1 MTGKVMEKEHLKGK
15 IEDFIFRKL
24 EHNKFETF
32 KLKPKEIL
40 TSNRFDLGLKL
51 AYLTYKEYLPDLAEK
66 IYHHDIRSQTLGEFK
81 EYGNDEKN
89 TFNVY
94 IEHFDKTFNDIKNN
108 GFDEKRSLL
117 PLSKNGYILNGAHRA
132 ASAIFLGKEVA
143 CVKTELDDVSPNYQ
157 YFIERNVPEEIL
169 DLGAI
174 NFCEH
179 AENIYLAFLWPS
191 GRRHYN
197 STKKLFDNVVYNK
210 NIRLNSQGGLN
221 LLIELYKHMNWV
233 GTSEDNFPGA
243 HKKLLECFTD
253 FDSFSVILFQS
264 ESLEK
269 VQEIKKQ
276 VRDINKIGFSSIHIT
291 DTIEEV
297 QRVAQLIFNDN
308 GLHFLNYANPYK
320 FKSTLDIIK
329 CLHSNDVNSLKHMVL
344 DGSTTLAIYGLR
356 EARDIDYLSTDSL
369 VLSNKDI
376 QVEPHDDQLI
386 YHELDKNELIYN
398 PRYHFQYLGV
408 KFVSFDQM
416 YIFKKNRNEN
426 KDINDCD
433 IMKSFIEN
441 SSFKYFLS
449 KSKQFIFYKKIVI
462 KSKLRTALFSLLKY
476 TNTYDL
482 VRNIYRK
489 LKE

>member
-1 MTGKVMEKEHLKGK
+1 
-15 IEDFIFRKL
+15 
-24 EHNKFETF
+24 
-32 KLKPKEIL
+32 
-40 TSNRFDLGLKL
+40 
-51 AYLTYKEYLPDLAEK
+51 
-66 IYHHDIRSQTLGEFK
+66 
-81 EYGNDEKN
+81 
-89 TFNVY
+89 
-94 IEHFDKTFNDIKNN
+94 
-108 GFDEKRSLL
+108 
-117 PLSKNGYILNGAHRA
+117 
-132 ASAIFLGKEVA
+132 
-143 CVKTELDDVSPNYQ
+143 
-157 YFIERNVPEEIL
+157 
-169 DLGAI
+169 
-174 NFCEH
+174 
-179 AENIYLAFLWPS
+179 
-191 GRRHYN
+191 
-197 STKKLFDNVVYNK
+197 
-210 NIRLNSQGGLN
+210 
-221 LLIELYKHMNWV
+221 
-233 GTSEDNFPGA
+233 
-243 HKKLLECFTD
+243 
-253 FDSFSVILFQS
+253 
-264 ESLEK
+264 
-269 VQEIKKQ
+269 
-276 VRDINKIGFSSIHIT
+276 
-291 DTIEEV
+291 
-297 QRVAQLIFNDN
+297 
-308 GLHFLNYANPYK
+308 
-320 FKSTLDIIK
+320 
-329 CLHSNDVNSLKHMVL
+329 MVL